1 MNTITP
7 LFSLDINLSLFNS
20 HGGLVFSKVFD
31 FYNVNPCLND
41 NQRCLGYGSD
51 LLVYDYNKDGFDDI
65 GIYLEGAYDSPYGIY
80 IKFFDRNGN
89 EIASNKAEFGE
100 GSHSITNAV
109 LADMNS
115 NNKLD
120 LITKKHIYNLD
131 GSVLYNFSGDYR
143 QAITVDI
150 DKNGALD
157 ILLFNKSHTMLLLGS
172 NNYSIDFSVAEEDIS
187 FKPLNNTHSIVAAE
201 FRSNIEANADVM
213 LLNAET
219 GESVNG
225 SIVINGGYNFSAVMA
240 LSRGDKV
247 RAGIDYK
254 YKVNETNEKN
264 NFDERMFEGL
274 PYVYVSI
281 DADQNPQLPLQEI
294 ENYIKNNLV
303 LGYYTDDKS
312 IADMQIIIGK
322 THPLNILDRDYT
334 QGKYRWGYKSIGGI
348 DYFDRRYTA
357 PYAGIVGRY
366 SIDGKDYIAVYGNSI
381 AGNIAAAK
389 ELIKRQSDFIYAI
402 PGKAIAVDDE
412 NVDAIGIYDYL
423 HQPGNEQYYG
433 EDSANFA
440 NAVKN
445 ALNGETF
452 SAEVRTVTTS
462 DGIQLRLKH
471 LIPNRSS
478 TYMEILNYTG
488 VPVDIPVVLARGIHS
503 NLTTWEVLAGE
514 LADSGRDTWL
524 IEITGG
530 PGQDCDDCPNYNFSD
545 LTDKYW
551 PALIN
556 GVLGFTGK
564 EKVQYVG
571 HSNGCRTALESLRL
585 NRVSSN
591 KVDTF
596 IGVGCPGA
604 FNYDSPGKLVFDT
617 FGDEMMILLNNK
629 AHLSADEIGG
639 TAKGLC
645 FKYFDALSS
654 VKLTN
659 CISFG
664 RSYSGVDKISY
675 NLAKSY
681 NEWINN
687 ITDQQP
693 GQNLTFDYF
702 KMFYGTTGVFE
713 TIATGQSDGIVAQ
726 GDIIEISDEIN
737 TNIKKGEPEESYR
750 VLGMFHTSENPK
762 KSLPDNKRTK
772 EKIKKK
778 CFL

>member
-1 MNTITP
+1 
-7 LFSLDINLSLFNS
+7 LFNS

-274 PYVYVSI
+274 PYVFVSS
-281 DADQNPQLPLQEI
+281 QI
-294 ENYIKNNLV
+294 EPSNINSLFSDYIKDKLTS
-303 LGYYTDDKS
+303 GYYTNNEFE
-312 IADMQIIIGK
+312 ADVKVYIGK
-322 THPLNILDRDYT
+322 NHPANIMNNVNFRNNYDFGYDY
-334 QGKYRWGYKSIGGI
+334 GNVYYYDKVGGYP
-348 DYFDRRYTA
+348 FN
-357 PYAGIVGRY
+357 GIVG
-366 SIDGKDYIAVYGNSI
+366 GFKDYYGKIIIMI
-381 AGNIAAAK
+381 AGNEVEGNIAGVK
-389 ELIKRQSDFIYAI
+389 EFIKQQSSLLSIENNNFNNAFYIE
-402 PGKAIAVDDE
+402 DE
-412 NVDAIGIYDYL
+412 NADAVKVYDYM
-423 HQPGNEQYYG
+423 HN
-433 EDSANFA
+433 SANAENYKENNDAFKQI
-440 NAVKN
+440 VKN
-445 ALNGETF
+445 SLYDTMF
-452 SAEVRTVTTS
+452 SSADKTVVTS
-462 DGIQLRLKH
+462 DGINLRLRNLKANFSDGF
-471 LIPNRSS
+471 IS
-478 TYMEILNYTG
+478 YLNSTG
-488 VPVDIPVVLARGIHS
+488 VPVGVPVVLARGLWS
-503 NLTTWEVLAGE
+503 NLTAWETFGGE
-514 LADSGRDTWL
+514 LANAGRDVWL

-530 PGQDCDDCPNYNFSD
+530 PGQDCDDCPDYTFDD
-545 LTDKYW
+545 LTDNYV
-551 PALIN
+551 PALLN
-556 GVLGFTGK
+556 GVLDFTSK
-564 EKVQYVG
+564 EKLQYVG
-571 HSNGCRTALESLRL
+571 FSNGCRAALSSLEK
-585 NRVSSN
+585 N
-591 KVDTF
+591 KFPSDKVETF
-596 IGVGCPGA
+596 VAVGCPGA
-604 FNYDSPGKLVFDT
+604 FEHYDYTESASAVSRILNKDGATAISKFEINNQLHLDFNDVSKEMLGLPLFVNSEGKISLNLLIQYYNWSSQTDDLQPGKNLTLTNFAILEGAITGNSDLVVSTFDQN
-617 FGDEMMILLNNK
+617 EIYENINSNNK
-629 AHLSADEIGG
+629 
-639 TAKGLC
+639 
-645 FKYFDALSS
+645 KYFSIIASHIDIPSREKT
-654 VKLTN
+654 KL
-659 CISFG
+659 
-664 RSYSGVDKISY
+664 
-675 NLAKSY
+675 L
-681 NEWINN
+681 
-687 ITDQQP
+687 
-693 GQNLTFDYF
+693 
-702 KMFYGTTGVFE
+702 
-713 TIATGQSDGIVAQ
+713 
-726 GDIIEISDEIN
+726 
-737 TNIKKGEPEESYR
+737 IKKFLHNES
-750 VLGMFHTSENPK
+750 LSFFDELSLLKPK
-762 KSLPDNKRTK
+762 
-772 EKIKKK
+772 
-778 CFL
+778 